1 MKLKSK
7 LKDGLRGSLVAK
19 KYFYFVLFLF
29 LLNCSLN
36 PNSKFWTKEK
46 KILVDKNS
54 TTVLLMDQK
63 KSLNEFNQNFNIS
76 LPKNLEI
83 KTNHQLNNDGFIN
96 FDANLE
102 KMSKYNFKTISS
114 FSNFEPEILL
124 DKNQLFYFDSKGSII
139 KFDNNSNVVWR
150 QNYYSKQDKKLQP
163 ILFFGKSGED
173 LFVADNIANYYV
185 VNKNTGKLKW
195 KKKHSSSFNSQIKT
209 FEDKALVIDMENQLR
224 CFSLETGE
232 LIWSV
237 KTQKSLLRSQK
248 KQSLILKNDKAYFSN
263 SIGDVTAVNISNG
276 KIIWQ
281 TPTQSNVSFGKTYFL
296 KLSDIVSDNESIFVS
311 NNNNQFFSIDLLTGS
326 INWKQDLSSELRPA
340 LIDDYLV
347 TISDKGLLIIMNKET
362 GQIIRVNDLFKNI
375 KKKRKKNYQP
385 TGFLVSKFYIY
396 LSTNNGRI
404 LVVNFKEGKIEKML
418 KLDNNKLQRP
428 VYFNKSLYIAKDN
441 SIVRLN

>member
-1 MKLKSK
+1 
-7 LKDGLRGSLVAK
+7 
-19 KYFYFVLFLF
+19 
-29 LLNCSLN
+29 
-36 PNSKFWTKEK
+36 
-46 KILVDKNS
+46 
-54 TTVLLMDQK
+54 
-63 KSLNEFNQNFNIS
+63 
-76 LPKNLEI
+76 
-83 KTNHQLNNDGFIN
+83 
-96 FDANLE
+96 
-102 KMSKYNFKTISS
+102 
-114 FSNFEPEILL
+114 
-124 DKNQLFYFDSKGSII
+124 
-139 KFDNNSNVVWR
+139 
-150 QNYYSKQDKKLQP
+150 
-163 ILFFGKSGED
+163 
-173 LFVADNIANYYV
+173 
-185 VNKNTGKLKW
+185 
-195 KKKHSSSFNSQIKT
+195 
-209 FEDKALVIDMENQLR
+209 MENQLR
-224 CFSLETGE
+224 CFSLETGT

-248 KQSLILKNDKAYFSN
+248 KQSIIIKNDKVYFSN
-263 SIGDVTAVNISNG
+263 SIGDVTAVNIANG
-276 KIIWQ
+276 NIIWQ
-281 TPTQSNVSFGKTYFL
+281 TPTQSNVNFGNTYFL
-296 KLSDIVSDNESIFVS
+296 KLSDIVSDNNSIFVS